1 MIKFFGKIRQRLAYD
16 NKPGKYFRYAVG
28 EILLIVIGI
37 FIALQLNNWNEQRKT
52 NVVEIELLDN
62 LLISLQKDS
71 MEVEKILDF
80 QNTSLEKQMVIM
92 RSDFSQL
99 KATFSEEDINQALS
113 QILNGQYSFFP
124 KYGLYNMI
132 VANNGFDILKSKEIK
147 TSLIELYDYKY
158 KRYENI
164 DAVVDQK
171 FQFGFN
177 PFMHRLIGFY
187 SYGNKLINKV
197 NMKKLENN
205 YSELVSNCKDVYSIT
220 MAGRDL
226 LIDIQ
231 KSVNELITLIK
242 KELKNK

>member
-1 MIKFFGKIRQRLAYD
+1 MVRLFRKIRHNLIEK
-16 NKPGKYFRYAVG
+16 NNFKKYLIYAIG
-28 EILLIVIGI
+28 EILIVMIGI
-37 FIALQLNNWNEQRKT
+37 LFALQLNNWNEQRKT
-52 NVVEIELLDN
+52 NVVEIGLLDN
-62 LLISLQKDS
+62 LLISLQKDF

-132 VANNGFDILKSKEIK
+132 IANNGFDILKSKEIK

-177 PFMHRLIGFY
+177 PFIHRLIGFY
-187 SYGNKLINKV
+187 SYENKLINKV

-205 YSELVSNCKDVYSIT
+205 YSELVSNCKDVYTIT